1 MSNISKSS
9 FRLFFIIAFAL
20 IFLITGCASK
30 LDPITGEKEIINP
43 NVKEKARSAA
53 DKGGGIMGMIG
64 DNKDRS
70 AVDFGTANILWRAT
84 IKTLDFLPIAT
95 SDYSGGIIGFD
106 WYNENLNSDEQIKI
120 VVKFLSNELRSD
132 SINIVSH
139 KKTCKSQNCVIVEL
153 GKNFSNEIKDK
164 IITTARI
171 LKIEETKK
179 NTK

>member
-1 MSNISKSS
+1 MSKVNQFHFKLISVLT
-9 FRLFFIIAFAL
+9 FVL
-20 IFLITGCASK
+20 IFLNTGCASK

-53 DKGGGIMGMIG
+53 DKGGIMGMIG
-64 DNKDRS
+64 ENKDRS
-70 AVDFGTANILWRAT
+70 AVDFSTANILWRAT

-132 SINIVSH
+132 SIDVVSH
-139 KKTCKSQNCVIVEL
+139 KKTCKSQNCVVVEL

-164 IITTARI
+164 IITSARI